1 MPKLHPAKTDKRQWP
16 ITDKI
21 VETSTENIRRHNE
34 SVTPEQQRQTAL
46 AGAFASKAGVQKYN
60 DSVPYVEQVW
70 RAKRM
75 HIILRSR
82 RQATLIPLCSCPKP
96 LWRRK
101 KRTR

>member
-1 MPKLHPAKTDKRQWP
+1 MAKLHPAKTDKRLWP

-21 VETSTENIRRHNE
+21 VETSTENIRRRNE
-34 SVTPEQQRQTAL
+34 SVTPEQHRQTAL
-46 AGAFASKAGVQKYN
+46 AGHFAAAHKLKKYN
-60 DSVPYVEQVW
+60 DDMPYIEQVW

-82 RQATLIPLCSCPKP
+82 RQTTLIPLCSCPKP